1 MRSLDVYHVLVN
13 ARSRPT
19 LWARL
24 RGLIGEAAP
33 FLFSRPG
40 LARALLGRHERTFI
54 RDVKPGTTVKII
66 GKLRP
71 VADQVSATFSG
82 ERCVY
87 FRSEVWEVAQDP
99 NGNTVNGL
107 LVASDDCRDAIISD
121 GTGEALVRL
130 KLATVSAPQHE
141 DAGFRAKGD
150 EHVTASGYGPRGRQ
164 LTYSEAVVR
173 DGATVAVLGTAAVE
187 AAGATVQ
194 LAFPATLRGRLIV
207 SSALEDWIDHAIAD
221 EQRPG

>member
-1 MRSLDVYHVLVN
+1 MVYHPLVS

-33 FLFSRPG
+33 YLFSRQG

-87 FRSEVWEVAQDP
+87 FRSEVWEMAQEP
-99 NGNTVNGL
+99 SL
-107 LVASDDCRDAIISD
+107 LVASADCRDVIISD
-121 GTGEALVRL
+121 GTGEALVRMQ
-130 KLATVSAPQHE
+130 LATVNAPQHQ
-141 DAGFRAKGD
+141 DAGFRAKAD
-150 EHVTASGYGPRGRQ
+150 EYVTASGYDPRGRQ

-173 DGATVAVLGTAAVE
+173 DGATVVVLGTAAVE

-194 LAFPATLRGRLIV
+194 LAFPATLSDRLIV
-207 SSALEDWIDHAIAD
+207 SSALEEWIDHAIAD
-221 EQRPG
+221 EQQRA